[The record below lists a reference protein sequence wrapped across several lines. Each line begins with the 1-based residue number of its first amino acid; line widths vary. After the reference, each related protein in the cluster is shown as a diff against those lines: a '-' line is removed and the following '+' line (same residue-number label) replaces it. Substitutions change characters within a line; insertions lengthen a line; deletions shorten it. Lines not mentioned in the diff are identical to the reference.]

1 MAEKVAIIT
10 GSTRGIGREI
20 AFALGRAGYA
30 VVITGRRQEAVD
42 ATVSAA
48 TEADIEAIGSAVDVS
63 QSDSA
68 QALID
73 KALAHFGRIDVLVN
87 NAGITADNLLMRMS
101 QDEWDRVLNTN
112 LKGAFNTIKAI
123 TRPLMKQRSGVII
136 NISSVV
142 GQMGNA
148 GQVNYAAA
156 KAGLFGLTK
165 ASARELAS
173 RNIRVNAI
181 APGFIQTDMT
191 AALTSDQVAS
201 LQQQI
206 PLNRLGEATDVA
218 ALTVFLA
225 SPDAAYITGQTINV
239 DGGMVMT

>member
-10 GSTRGIGREI
+10 GSTRGRGREI

>member
-112 LKGAFNTIKAI
+112 LKRCF
-123 TRPLMKQRSGVII
+123 
-136 NISSVV
+136 
-142 GQMGNA
+142 
-148 GQVNYAAA
+148 
-156 KAGLFGLTK
+156 
-165 ASARELAS
+165 
-173 RNIRVNAI
+173 
-181 APGFIQTDMT
+181 
-191 AALTSDQVAS
+191 
-201 LQQQI
+201 
-206 PLNRLGEATDVA
+206 
-218 ALTVFLA
+218 
-225 SPDAAYITGQTINV
+225 
-239 DGGMVMT
+239 